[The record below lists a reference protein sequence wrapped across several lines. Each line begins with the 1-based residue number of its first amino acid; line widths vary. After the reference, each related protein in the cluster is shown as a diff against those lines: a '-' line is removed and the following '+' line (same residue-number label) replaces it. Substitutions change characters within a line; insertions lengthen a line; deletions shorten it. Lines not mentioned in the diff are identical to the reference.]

1 MKTIRL
7 AVVTPAGLTE
17 DIGGAERHYRGMV
30 SALNFDNVVT
40 ERIPV
45 LSDESSFET
54 ILESYLRFHELDLSG
69 YDGVISTKGPSYMVR
84 HRNHIC
90 WLLHTIRVFYDMFQE
105 EFISP
110 SPELLE
116 QRDFI
121 LGADTRALSF
131 PHTKKVFTNGQEVR
145 ERLRKFNRLNATVLH
160 PPLERNCFQFQQCGR
175 SYAFIVSRLHRW
187 KRVDLAIRAMRHVTA
202 PMDLL
207 IAGTGEDQPYF
218 QSLAGSDSRIR
229 FLGYVD
235 DKEIIKLYSNAC
247 AVPFLP
253 LREDFGYI
261 TLEAFQSG
269 KPVITCTDSGEPARI
284 VRHGISGFVVQPD
297 PVEIGHAMQFCYDHP
312 ERATEMGALGA
323 ASIRHIRWEAVRT
336 QLLAA
341 LGF

>member
-7 AVVTPAGLTE
+7 AVITPISNGT
-17 DIGGAERHYRGMV
+17 GGAERYYRGAV
-30 SALNFDNVVT
+30 RALNFDNVVA
-40 ERIPV
+40 EHIQVP
-45 LSDESSFET
+45 SDESAFET
-54 ILESYLRFHELDLSG
+54 ILESHLRFYNLDLSA
-69 YDGVISTKGPSYMVR
+69 YDGVISTKAPSYMVR
-84 HRNHIC
+84 HRNHVC
-90 WLLHTIRVFYDMFQE
+90 WLLHTIRVFYDMFDE
-105 EFISP
+105 EFPSP
-110 SPELLE
+110 GPELLE

-121 LGADTRALSF
+121 LGVDTRALSF
-131 PHTKKVFTNGQEVR
+131 PHIRKLFTIGQEVS
-145 ERLRKFNRLNATVLH
+145 ERLSRFNRLESTVLH
-160 PPLERNCFQFQQCGR
+160 PPLERDCFQFQQGGR
-175 SYAFIVSRLHRW
+175 GYAFIVSRLHRW

-202 PMDLL
+202 PMELL
-207 IAGTGEDQPYF
+207 IAGTGEDEAYF
-218 QSLAGSDSRIR
+218 RNLAGSDSRIR

-235 DKEIIKLYSNAC
+235 DEEIIKLYSNAC

-269 KPVITCTDSGEPARI
+269 KPVITCTDSGEPARM
-284 VRHGISGFVVQPD
+284 VRHGISGFVVPPD

-312 ERATEMGALGA
+312 ERSAEMGSLGA